1 MIGDDRI
8 ELRAWSEKDI
18 DALGRLRNDLL
29 LQEMLMSQPRPN
41 SPDRVQDWLTEKSG
55 REDGLFFV
63 ISERDG
69 DRVLGYVQV
78 VNMNA
83 MHGTGELGIC
93 IGPDAQGSGYGSA
106 AMALL
111 EDYLKRVFSMRK
123 LLLHVFANNELA
135 VDFYLKL
142 GFDEV
147 GRMKDHFLN
156 NGEFRDVIIMEKFFT
171 R

>member
-18 DALGRLRNDLL
+18 DALGRLRNDLV

-41 SPDRVQDWLTEKSG
+41 SANRVLDWLAEKSA
-55 REDGLFFV
+55 RDDGVFFV
-63 ISERDG
+63 ISERDS
-69 DRVLGYVQV
+69 DRVFGYVQV
-78 VNMNA
+78 VNMSA

-93 IGPDAQGSGYGSA
+93 IDPDAQGSGYGVA
-106 AMALL
+106 AMSLL
-111 EDYLKRVFSMRK
+111 EDYLKRVFGTRK
-123 LLLHVFANNELA
+123 LLLHVFADNKVA
-135 VDFYLKL
+135 VAFYLKL

-147 GRMKDHFLN
+147 GRMRDHFLN

>member
-1 MIGDDRI
+1 MMSDDRI
-8 ELRAWSEKDI
+8 ELRAWSKKDI

-41 SPDRVQDWLTEKSG
+41 SAERVQDWVTEKSD
-55 REDGLFFV
+55 REDGVFFV
-63 ISERDG
+63 ISERG
-69 DRVLGYVQV
+69 SDRVLGYVQV

-93 IGPDAQGSGYGSA
+93 IAPDAQGSGYGSA
-106 AMALL
+106 AMTLL
-111 EDYLKRVFSMRK
+111 QDYLKRVFSMRK
-123 LLLHVFANNELA
+123 LLLHVVADNEGA
-135 VDFYLKL
+135 VAFYLKL

-147 GRMKDHFLN
+147 GRMKNHFLN
-156 NGEFRDVIIMEKFFT
+156 DGEFRDVIIMEKFFP